1 MTLPLPLMVP
11 AYYSC
16 HYYVYYLCCTCSTV
30 PKNAELTTDKPPRQ
44 HYRGMPLATKAASF
58 SWTYLIRAIDRTRR
72 FKDGLGLSM
81 WPDFYSFFIKFCSKD
96 QHKEEIRDY
105 VRKHQFKAAVKL
117 FSFKTFWLNSLTDKC
132 GILRTCHL
140 MHLENCNIPER
151 TFWILWTFWICH

>member
-1 MTLPLPLMVP
+1 MADVSNPNDCFVIKVLMTLPLPLMVP

-117 FSFKTFWLNSLTDKC
+117 FSFKTF
-132 GILRTCHL
+132 
-140 MHLENCNIPER
+140 
-151 TFWILWTFWICH
+151 